1 MEQKTTGSP
10 LYRICYQD
18 STFMLEA
25 LLPFVPIS
33 LKLPLAIMI
42 KWNEFQRML
51 SVFQSRELLSR
62 YGLAEQ
68 EFTLQG
74 LTKQLAGCPNPK
86 LTESIAQMGQMMQ
99 MMQMMQ
105 AMQNTESTVTS
116 GTNTTSSLDAAI
128 SDILKQY
135 DSSNKN
141 LSGNAATEENFMDS
155 PLTTGDNFT
164 TLSHATEDD
173 FTTSPQA
180 TEDDFTTSPLT
191 TEDNFTDSPQATGD
205 NLAASSEPYV
215 STATD
220 PLGDFDIDQ
229 FVKEIFS

>member
-105 AMQNTESTVTS
+105 TMQAMQNTESNVTP

-135 DSSNKN
+135 DSSNTN
-141 LSGNAATEENFMDS
+141 PSENAATEENFMDS
-155 PLTTGDNFT
+155 PR
-164 TLSHATEDD
+164 ATEDD
-173 FTTSPQA
+173 
-180 TEDDFTTSPLT
+180 
-191 TEDNFTDSPQATGD
+191 FTDSPQATGD
-205 NLAASSEPYV
+205 DFTDSPQATGDDPVASSESYV

-220 PLGDFDIDQ
+220 PLDDFDIDQ

>member
-25 LLPFVPIS
+25 LLPFVPVS

-105 AMQNTESTVTS
+105 TMQAMQNTESTVTS

-135 DSSNKN
+135 DSSNTN
-141 LSGNAATEENFMDS
+141 SSGNTATEENFMDS
-155 PLTTGDNFT
+155 SLTTGDNFT
-164 TLSHATEDD
+164 TLSQTIEDD
-173 FTTSPQA
+173 FKTSPQA
-180 TEDDFTTSPLT
+180 TEGDFTY
-191 TEDNFTDSPQATGD
+191 SPQATGD
-205 NLAASSEPYV
+205 DPAASSQPYV
-215 STATD
+215 STAAD

>member
-10 LYRICYQD
+10 LSRICYQD

-25 LLPFVPIS
+25 LLPFVPVN

-51 SVFQSRELLSR
+51 SVFQSSELLSR

-74 LTKQLAGCPNPK
+74 LTSQLAGCPNPK
-86 LTESIAQMGQMMQ
+86 LTESIGQMSQMMQ

-105 AMQNTESTVTS
+105 TMQAMQNMESS
-116 GTNTTSSLDAAI
+116 MSDNTAATDII
-128 SDILKQY
+128 SDILNRY
-135 DSSNKN
+135 DASETVSTRAENSENNVDPETTTQTNDISSQSAIPQESSN
-141 LSGNAATEENFMDS
+141 LVD
-155 PLTTGDNFT
+155 
-164 TLSHATEDD
+164 
-173 FTTSPQA
+173 
-180 TEDDFTTSPLT
+180 
-191 TEDNFTDSPQATGD
+191 
-205 NLAASSEPYV
+205 
-215 STATD
+215 D
-220 PLGDFDIDQ
+220 PLEEFDIDQ